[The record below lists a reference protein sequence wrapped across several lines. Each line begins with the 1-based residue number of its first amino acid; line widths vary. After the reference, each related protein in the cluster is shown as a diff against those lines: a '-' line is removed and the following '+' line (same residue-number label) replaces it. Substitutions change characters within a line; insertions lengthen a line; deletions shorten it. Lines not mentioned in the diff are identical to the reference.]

1 MPRFEPAGDA
11 FLAASHTVSDR
22 PSPADLGEV
31 IPQYLTQYPDGVHLI
46 VLPKTDEY
54 SPRKND
60 FKAVVEDRRT
70 NRHYDTSDYLTQ
82 QQLSWLLWATQGQT
96 SFSER
101 KGITTRNVP
110 SAGSRHPFETYLLIN
125 RVRDLAVGLY
135 HYVPQEHAIYL
146 VDDSSDIVE
155 AINASTFQ
163 QKQVVTA
170 SVNFIWIAEIYR
182 TSWRYQERA
191 YRYIFIDA
199 GHVCQNL
206 YLAAESEG
214 NAVCAIGAFKDN
226 EANQALG
233 LDGHEKFVAYM
244 ASVGKPVS
252 KQ

>member
-11 FLAASHTVSDR
+11 FLAASHAISGR
-22 PSPADLGEV
+22 PSASDLGEPMPNYV
-31 IPQYLTQYPDGVHLI
+31 TEYPADADLIYLPSIKDYKPQ
-46 VLPKTDEY
+46 
-54 SPRKND
+54 KND
-60 FKAVVEDRRT
+60 LKAVVEDRRT
-70 NRHYDTSDYLTQ
+70 NRRYDTSDVLTK

-96 SFSER
+96 AFSER

-110 SAGSRHPFETYLLIN
+110 SAGSRHPFETYILIQ
-125 RVRDLAVGLY
+125 RVEGFAPGLY

-146 VDDSSDIVE
+146 VDGSSEIIQ
-155 AINASTFQ
+155 AINASTFE

-170 SVNFIWIAEIYR
+170 SVNFIWVAEIYR

-191 YRYIFIDA
+191 YRYLFLDA

-214 NAVCAIGAFKDN
+214 NAVCAIGAYKDN

-233 LDGHEKFVAYM
+233 LDGHEKIVIYM
-244 ASVGKPVS
+244 ASVGKPFIN
-252 KQ
+252 